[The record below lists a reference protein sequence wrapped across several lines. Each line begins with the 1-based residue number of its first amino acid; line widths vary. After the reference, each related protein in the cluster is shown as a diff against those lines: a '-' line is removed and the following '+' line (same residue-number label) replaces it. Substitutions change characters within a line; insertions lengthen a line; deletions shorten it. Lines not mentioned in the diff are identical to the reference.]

1 MLAPLFRLYHPIHTA
16 CGRTHI
22 LIGLMK
28 EAICMI
34 ELDAFRM
41 VECIHSDKLAARLAI
56 LRKCISHKVY
66 YGRADALASI
76 RDRGSKMPNIY
87 SGI

>member
-1 MLAPLFRLYHPIHTA
+1 
-16 CGRTHI
+16 
-22 LIGLMK
+22 MK

-41 VECIHSDKLAARLAI
+41 VECIHGDKWAARLAI

-66 YGRADALASI
+66 YGRADALTLI
-76 RDRGSKMPNIY
+76 RDRGSKMPYID